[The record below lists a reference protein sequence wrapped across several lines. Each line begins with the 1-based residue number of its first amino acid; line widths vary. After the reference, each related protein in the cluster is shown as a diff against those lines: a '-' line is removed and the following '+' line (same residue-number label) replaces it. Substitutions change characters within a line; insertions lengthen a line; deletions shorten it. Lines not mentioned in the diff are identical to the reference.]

1 MRTFQPT
8 ISTFYA
14 YQETYLDSSI
24 SSSDNNFTIPGYDQ
38 YTSDY
43 PSNVKREESGW
54 GGYLL

>member
-1 MRTFQPT
+1 MRTFQPI

-24 SSSDNNFTIPGYDQ
+24 SSNDNNFTIPGYDQ
-38 YTSDY
+38 YTSDH
-43 PSNVKREESGW
+43 PSNVKREEV